1 MSNIES
7 EEIPKEF
14 CKIMKDFYTDMLSTF
29 PEYDEK
35 IRPYLVDLLG
45 EKNDSDTIKSLLAHC
60 KSHYP
65 ERFFDLLYQNNDMFS
80 NNDIDLHFLPNI
92 DFREVWKQDLS
103 EKTRLIIWKYLQL
116 ICFSVINNQ
125 NDSSSFGDTANLFEA
140 INEDELKRK
149 LEETMEQMS
158 GIFDMSGN
166 VFDQQNMPDVSGINM
181 EDMPNPDELH
191 QHISGLLDGKLGR
204 LASEI
209 TEETMK
215 DFQDISGVNS
225 VGDVFKVL
233 FKNPGR
239 LMQMVKK
246 VGGNLDAKIK
256 SGEIK
261 ESELMEEASQ
271 LMQKLHKMPG
281 MKNMQKMFG
290 EMGLPMNGKV
300 NMGAMR
306 TQMQNNIGKA
316 KTKERLRRKL
326 EQRKQAK
333 IDSKDEQI
341 KLLQQQLAAAKA
353 KNQIME
359 EFGVMGENTVIKK
372 SKNKKRKKRRKGKK
386 K

>member
-1 MSNIES
+1 
-7 EEIPKEF
+7 
-14 CKIMKDFYTDMLSTF
+14 MKDFYTDMLSTF

-45 EKNDSDTIKSLLAHC
+45 EKNDSENIKSLLAHC

-80 NNDIDLHFLPNI
+80 NNEIDLHFLPNI
-92 DFREVWKQDLS
+92 DFKEVWKQDLS

-166 VFDQQNMPDVSGINM
+166 VFDQQNMPDISGINM

-191 QHISGLLDGKLGR
+191 EHISGLLDGKLGR
-204 LASEI
+204 LATEI

-290 EMGLPMNGKV
+290 EMGIPMNGKV

-306 TQMQNNIGKA
+306 TQMQNNIGRA

-359 EFGVMGENTVIKK
+359 EFGVMGENKVIKK
-372 SKNKKRKKRRKGKK
+372 SNNKKRKKRRKGKK

>member
-1 MSNIES
+1 
-7 EEIPKEF
+7 
-14 CKIMKDFYTDMLSTF
+14 
-29 PEYDEK
+29 
-35 IRPYLVDLLG
+35 
-45 EKNDSDTIKSLLAHC
+45 
-60 KSHYP
+60 
-65 ERFFDLLYQNNDMFS
+65 
-80 NNDIDLHFLPNI
+80 
-92 DFREVWKQDLS
+92 
-103 EKTRLIIWKYLQL
+103 
-116 ICFSVINNQ
+116 
-125 NDSSSFGDTANLFEA
+125 
-140 INEDELKRK
+140 
-149 LEETMEQMS
+149 MEQMS

-166 VFDQQNMPDVSGINM
+166 VFDEQNMPDVSGINM

-191 QHISGLLDGKLGR
+191 EHISGLLDGKLGR
-204 LASEI
+204 LATEI

-353 KNQIME
+353 KNEIME
-359 EFGVMGENTVIKK
+359 EFGLMEQNKVIKK